1 MSVINLLP
9 WREQQRRHHRQRF
22 VILIITAVLG
32 GYFISTLALHHFE
45 SEVAIQ
51 NQRVVY
57 LQKAITEQ
65 RLRMNQLSD
74 VTTQYENLLQRLE
87 LVQTLQAERGKT
99 TAVMN
104 LIPALIPQGVY
115 IDKIRMRGQRFKLFG
130 ISENTALLAEMLER
144 FEQEPTV
151 SYVEIHSIVHGRQR
165 FDKSYQAFELS
176 FQVSLS
182 TLLPPA
188 LEISQSKEVG

>member
-22 VILIITAVLG
+22 VILNITAVLG
-32 GYFISTLALHHFE
+32 GYFICTLALHHFE

-74 VTTQYENLLQRLE
+74 VATQYENLLQRLE

-115 IDKIRMRGQRFKLFG
+115 IDKIRMRGKRFKLFG

-151 SYVEIHSIVHGRQR
+151 SYVEIHSIVHGHQR

-188 LEISQSKEVG
+188 LKIFQSKEVG